1 MLSCSVLLLSRL
13 PTEFDVATDVETPLE
28 IARSDDAP
36 STTDGAH
43 PLRHLALRPLSAG
56 RRPHLL
62 RGTVAPAYEVSL
74 AAGAAD
80 AAYDAL
86 EVVATLR
93 GAVRLHLN
101 TDRSGLHRGVDA
113 HDNQTYV
120 VRLRFAG
127 SGGGWHWDETL
138 RVEAGRPAA
147 GYHGH
152 HAFERAG
159 VVLAPGENVT
169 VSVVQADWLGV
180 TLGDWRALH
189 AVLWELELCGVPRSP
204 NENVSYTDAP
214 TGDLAA
220 HYGWAVDA
228 FGNLVG
234 VS

>member
-43 PLRHLALRPLSAG
+43 PLRR
-56 RRPHLL
+56 
-62 RGTVAPAYEVSL
+62 
-74 AAGAAD
+74 
-80 AAYDAL
+80 
-86 EVVATLR
+86 
-93 GAVRLHLN
+93 
-101 TDRSGLHRGVDA
+101 
-113 HDNQTYV
+113 
-120 VRLRFAG
+120 
-127 SGGGWHWDETL
+127 
-138 RVEAGRPAA
+138 
-147 GYHGH
+147 
-152 HAFERAG
+152 
-159 VVLAPGENVT
+159 
-169 VSVVQADWLGV
+169 LGV

-228 FGNLVG
+228 FGNLLG

>member
-43 PLRHLALRPLSAG
+43 PLRR
-56 RRPHLL
+56 
-62 RGTVAPAYEVSL
+62 
-74 AAGAAD
+74 
-80 AAYDAL
+80 
-86 EVVATLR
+86 
-93 GAVRLHLN
+93 
-101 TDRSGLHRGVDA
+101 
-113 HDNQTYV
+113 
-120 VRLRFAG
+120 
-127 SGGGWHWDETL
+127 HWDETL

-228 FGNLVG
+228 FGNLLG

>member
-1 MLSCSVLLLSRL
+1 M
-13 PTEFDVATDVETPLE
+13 
-28 IARSDDAP
+28 
-36 STTDGAH
+36 
-43 PLRHLALRPLSAG
+43 
-56 RRPHLL
+56 
-62 RGTVAPAYEVSL
+62 APAYEVSL

-189 AVLWELELCGVPRSP
+189 AVLWELELCGVPRSA
-204 NENVSYTDAP
+204 NENVSYTTAP

-228 FGNLVG
+228 FGNLLG

>member
-1 MLSCSVLLLSRL
+1 MHG
-13 PTEFDVATDVETPLE
+13 ATTRRPRRT
-28 IARSDDAP
+28 ARIRCAAS
-36 STTDGAH
+36 
-43 PLRHLALRPLSAG
+43 LSASP
-56 RRPHLL
+56 R
-62 RGTVAPAYEVSL
+62 
-74 AAGAAD
+74 
-80 AAYDAL
+80 
-86 EVVATLR
+86 
-93 GAVRLHLN
+93 
-101 TDRSGLHRGVDA
+101 
-113 HDNQTYV
+113 
-120 VRLRFAG
+120 
-127 SGGGWHWDETL
+127 HWDETL

-228 FGNLVG
+228 FGNLLG

>member
-36 STTDGAH
+36 
-43 PLRHLALRPLSAG
+43 
-56 RRPHLL
+56 
-62 RGTVAPAYEVSL
+62 
-74 AAGAAD
+74 
-80 AAYDAL
+80 
-86 EVVATLR
+86 
-93 GAVRLHLN
+93 
-101 TDRSGLHRGVDA
+101 VDA

-228 FGNLVG
+228 FGNLLG